1 MALEIDE
8 AGVKFIVQNLEAY
21 LRDLD
26 KANDA
31 TKEVGDKTATSA
43 EKSSINWK
51 KIGTA
56 AAVAATAVAT
66 AVVAIGATMI
76 KLAGSFDD
84 AYDSIQVKTGATGEE
99 LGKLQDSFKNVF
111 SSIPADGGDVATA
124 MGTIAQ
130 KTDATGV
137 TLETLTKQVVE
148 LSRITGT
155 DLATNLDS
163 VVGAFQRWGISADAM
178 PVQLDAIF
186 RASQESG
193 LSVADLSQSL
203 ADNKAT
209 LDALGYSLP
218 ESINLIGSLGKSGID
233 ADTAFGG
240 LTIALRKM
248 AQEGVTDPQ
257 AALAEYIDQIKNAG
271 TTAEATSIGVE
282 LFGRQSIALVDVI
295 RSGSLDVDAFTAAV
309 ADNKN
314 GILDTAEQ
322 TNDWREKLDIL
333 KNKLLVEV
341 EPALMAIFTAVT
353 DGVEAAGP
361 AIEKFREWFEEN
373 VVPAIKE
380 AARVFEEDWLP
391 VLQRVGETLQAF
403 WDEIGSVIFENIV
416 RGVRDIG
423 AVFKEVAET
432 IGAIIDG
439 DWSGAME
446 NLKELVSATWEF
458 IKGIVEGYVEVLGA
472 VGMAVFTA
480 IYDAADAVYGDLI
493 RGISEWMNERV
504 IAPIASFTES
514 LRTKGAELFGAL
526 WEGMSSIAGR
536 FYELGSDIVGQVIQG
551 LIDNWGRILSW
562 ITDHLPSPDDLL
574 PDWLGM
580 VAPPTRPWTNPNEVP
595 DPWTDPNRPIVP
607 DWWTNPENDPRTP
620 FLPPD
625 KRPMTQPKVE
635 KSKVHPGLLPPD
647 ELPKPGEMPKLQ
659 DPTRI
664 NIDAITDPA
673 RFLELVMNAIA
684 TIEQLADADVPQI
697 ARPKLKRL
705 AMNLR
710 NIIVEFGQAMK
721 GVSLEASE
729 NAAVFAGFLDPIL
742 DAVEKGVDALDALA
756 GAEGVGLPRIKA
768 ILGSIANVARESIER
783 FGKMDAGKVE
793 KTALVSGYV
802 ADIMENVRRAAD
814 ALIRDGGIGGGG
826 IIPGGDGGGIPGAI
840 GDATDAFAKIL
851 AGIVAGLPARG
862 STLQG
867 APGGI
872 TYNVNAVYQNP
883 QNPSS
888 IRLDLIELS
897 MLAAA

>member
-1 MALEIDE
+1 VALEIDE

-31 TKEVGDKTATSA
+31 TKDVGDKTAGAA

-66 AVVAIGATMI
+66 SVAAIGATMI
-76 KLAGSFDD
+76 ALAGSFDD

-111 SSIPADGGDVATA
+111 SSIPADGGDVAKA
-124 MGTIAQ
+124 LAAVAQ
-130 KTDATGV
+130 KTGATGQP
-137 TLETLTKQVVE
+137 LETLTKQIVE

-155 DLATNLDS
+155 DLDTNIESVLDAT
-163 VVGAFQRWGISADAM
+163 QRWGVSAETAAPM
-178 PVQLDAIF
+178 LDHLF
-186 RASQESG
+186 RVSQESG
-193 LSVADLSQSL
+193 VPVSDLATSLS
-203 ADNKAT
+203 DNKAV
-209 LDALGYSLP
+209 LDALGLTLP
-218 ESINLIGSLGKSGID
+218 ESAELIGALGLAGVD
-233 ADTAFGG
+233 ADEAFGG

-248 AQEGVTDPQ
+248 AQDGIEDPQ
-257 AALAEYIDQIKNAG
+257 AAIEEYFERIRNAP
-271 TTAEATSIGVE
+271 TDAEAAAIGVDI
-282 LFGRQSIALVDVI
+282 FGRSAIGLSSAIHDGTFDL
-295 RSGSLDVDAFTAAV
+295 SEFTAAV
-309 ADNKN
+309 GDNKN

-322 TNDWREKLDIL
+322 TNDWKEKLTVL

-416 RGVRDIG
+416 EYVRNIGV
-423 AVFKEVAET
+423 VFKEVAET

-480 IYDAADAVYGDLI
+480 IYDAADAVFGDLI
-493 RGISEWMNERV
+493 RGISEWMTERV
-504 IAPIASFTES
+504 IAPIASFTEP

-526 WEGMSSIAGR
+526 WDGMSSIGSR
-536 FYELGSDIVGQVIQG
+536 FYELGADIVGNVIQG

-562 ITDHLPSPDDLL
+562 ITDHLPSPSDLL
-574 PDWLGM
+574 PDWLRGM
-580 VAPPTRPWTNPNEVP
+580 SAPPRRPWQNPDEVP
-595 DPWTDPNRPIVP
+595 DVWTDPNRPIVP
-607 DWWTNPENDPRTP
+607 DWWTNQERETDLFP
-620 FLPPD
+620 
-625 KRPMTQPKVE
+625 
-635 KSKVHPGLLPPD
+635 LLPPD
-647 ELPKPGEMPKLQ
+647 QKPGTPTFLDPKV
-659 DPTRI
+659 DV
-664 NIDAITDPA
+664 DAITDPA

-684 TIEQLADADVPQI
+684 TIEALADADVPQI

-705 AMNLR
+705 ATNLR
-710 NIIVEFGQAMK
+710 GIIVEFGSAMR

-729 NAAVFAGFLDPIL
+729 QAAVFAGFLDPIL
-742 DAVEKGVDALDALA
+742 DAVMKGVDALDALA

-793 KTALVSGYV
+793 KTAIVSGYV

-814 ALIRDGGIGGGG
+814 ALVKDGGIGGGG
-826 IIPGGDGGGIPGAI
+826 GGGIAGGAAAAI
-840 GDATDAFAKIL
+840 GDAADAFAKIL